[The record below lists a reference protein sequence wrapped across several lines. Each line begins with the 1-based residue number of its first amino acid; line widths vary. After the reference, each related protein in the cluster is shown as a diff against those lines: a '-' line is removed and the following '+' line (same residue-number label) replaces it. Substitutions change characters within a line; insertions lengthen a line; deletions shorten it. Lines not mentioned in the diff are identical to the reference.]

1 MVMRMVRSLVSVNS
15 PFLLPSLHRA
25 LTQYQKTWG
34 FLQTPLCSRLM
45 VSSYSGHLSA
55 DNRQRRAQSEFRVS
69 GVVQPSSLSQK
80 SVTRHPEVEAARME
94 ATSTKE
100 TSHAASTDEPRP
112 GMAAPTN
119 AR

>member
-25 LTQYQKTWG
+25 LMQYQKTWG

-69 GVVQPSSLSQK
+69 GVVQPSSLSQNGDR
-80 SVTRHPEVEAARME
+80 VL
-94 ATSTKE
+94 
-100 TSHAASTDEPRP
+100 
-112 GMAAPTN
+112 MAGSQWLWEGHVSLLCDPQG
-119 AR
+119 